1 MKKITKPMRIALR
14 KMSLEGL
21 YSALDLDVSLST
33 LFALYNRGLVD
44 YNVYDSWNPRTGIDW
59 MITEKGIE
67 ERNIRE

>member
-21 YSALDLDVSLST
+21 YSALDLGVSLST

-44 YNVYDSWNPRTGIDW
+44 YKVYDSWNPRTGIDW
-59 MITEKGIE
+59 QITEKGIE
-67 ERNIRE
+67 QQRV